1 MISIKFIVSLA
12 VIATTA
18 FAQPYKIDP
27 ASLVNIRCN
36 DSDKLPTPSYGST
49 GIVFTVCAE
58 QEINAP
64 IDKVYN
70 ALLDFGAYSI
80 WNTFVIDVVARG
92 KSSLTPAPAPVGTQ
106 MTFTVAGLIG
116 PLNVPTPEI
125 VSVGIPDVDG
135 DGKYAFNAW
144 VLDAFKQRA
153 EHPNVLTDL
162 GNGRTRY
169 VSYESYYV
177 GVVGLSVVL
186 KGQLR
191 EAFERQGEDLKKY
204 VEG

>member
-1 MISIKFIVSLA
+1 MISIKSIVSLA

-70 ALLDFGAYSI
+70 ALLDFSAYST

-92 KSSLTPAPAPVGTQ
+92 NSSLTPAPAPVGTQ
-106 MTFTVAGLIG
+106 MTFTVTGLLG
-116 PLNVPTPEI
+116 PLDIPIPES

-135 DGKYAFNAW
+135 SGKYAINAW
-144 VLDAFKQRA
+144 VLDAFKERS

-177 GVVGLSVVL
+177 GVVGLSAVL
-186 KGQLR
+186 KGQLQ
-191 EAFERQGEDLKKY
+191 ESFERQGEDLKKY